1 MARAKVAI
9 TLDEKTLAH
18 LDHLV
23 QARVFP
29 SHSQAVQEEVAE
41 KLARLEHSRLA
52 RECAK
57 LDPVLPRSWRHGP
70 NIERGDSLGRSG
82 G

>member
-57 LDPVLPRSWRHGP
+57 LDPVTEQALTEEGIAEELATWP
-70 NIERGDSLGRSG
+70 EY
-82 G
+82 